1 MTKPSEGVSRHPVQ
15 VPFAGT
21 TESELYLGWERAS
34 IWQLRGS
41 QGREASI
48 WMTVMEY
55 IKKSKHLCKTL
66 DTSLSS
72 YFAPTT
78 QSTPNKSKP
87 QCQICGKL
95 GHKANICYHRTNL
108 NYQPT
113 QHPPKYFIFFFLQK
127 LRPLILQCSTW
138 CLATLQLQTLWLIIS
153 GT

>member
-1 MTKPSEGVSRHPVQ
+1 
-15 VPFAGT
+15 
-21 TESELYLGWERAS
+21 
-34 IWQLRGS
+34 
-41 QGREASI
+41 
-48 WMTVMEY
+48 MTVMEY
-55 IKKSKHLCKTL
+55 IKKSEHLCKTL

-113 QHPPKYFIFFFLQK
+113 QHPPKYFIFFFPPKIETTNPPMLNMMSSNIAIANSVADNIWYLDLRATHHFIPDYSK
-127 LRPLILQCSTW
+127 LTSATPFTRSDQVSVGDGKKISLIHKL
-138 CLATLQLQTLWLIIS
+138 LIIH
-153 GT
+153 